1 LEGGARKLQS
11 RKEQGKKSAV
21 YKNGR
26 RVEDSKLVKE
36 RRHDFR
42 KLEEWSVPGKYKK
55 CPRRVS
61 CTDYHKLP
69 LRKHRK
75 GLLFTRLWVWTFH
88 PFWLTTFWLTT
99 FLACSFSGICNVSVI

>member
-1 LEGGARKLQS
+1 LKDLFHRLRKTQQIAVRDLQS

-42 KLEEWSVPGKYKK
+42 KLEEWSV
-55 CPRRVS
+55 CA
-61 CTDYHKLP
+61 
-69 LRKHRK
+69 
-75 GLLFTRLWVWTFH
+75 W
-88 PFWLTTFWLTT
+88 
-99 FLACSFSGICNVSVI
+99 